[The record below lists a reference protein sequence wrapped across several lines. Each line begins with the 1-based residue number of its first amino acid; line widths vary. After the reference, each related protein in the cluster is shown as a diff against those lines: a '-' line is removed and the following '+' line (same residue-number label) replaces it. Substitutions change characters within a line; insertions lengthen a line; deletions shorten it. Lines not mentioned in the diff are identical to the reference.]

1 VASEPLMAGAAA
13 RWVEQG
19 RPVEPTAIV
28 WRADGHFIALVGVPG
43 ADWVLFRAMHDSE
56 LLGGIDQAHREAMFW
71 ALGVA
76 LAGGLLIL
84 ALLTVLLGPL
94 TRLRERVRRLDVDNS
109 LEAWP
114 EADGEIG
121 ELGRVLRR
129 ALLDRAEGEQ
139 QQRALM
145 RKMSSV
151 MAAAPIG
158 IAITRLRH
166 FELVSAEWCAL
177 LGWPAGT
184 LTGWPARDIFA
195 AQQDYDGLGP
205 KVAIAFARSEPFV
218 DELEFRRRDGSQFWG
233 RLSGRPVDPVEIE
246 AGTIWLLE
254 DVTHQRTERERLS
267 WSARH
272 DPLTRLLNRAAF
284 EDRLHA
290 RLAAGADAGAAVL
303 LALDIDHFKQTE
315 QLRGGDAAA
324 RLGGDEFALLLGS
337 GAEGGMVVAHRLCE
351 ALARLGV
358 EHEGRWLAV
367 GASIG
372 VAGLR
377 AEPDAD
383 PDADFAAWLARAD
396 RACYEAKRAG
406 RGQARQALPGASVVA
421 AAG

>member
-1 VASEPLMAGAAA
+1 
-13 RWVEQG
+13 
-19 RPVEPTAIV
+19 
-28 WRADGHFIALVGVPG
+28 
-43 ADWVLFRAMHDSE
+43 
-56 LLGGIDQAHREAMFW
+56 
-71 ALGVA
+71 
-76 LAGGLLIL
+76 
-84 ALLTVLLGPL
+84 
-94 TRLRERVRRLDVDNS
+94 
-109 LEAWP
+109 
-114 EADGEIG
+114 
-121 ELGRVLRR
+121 
-129 ALLDRAEGEQ
+129 
-139 QQRALM
+139 
-145 RKMSSV
+145 MSSV

-303 LALDIDHFKQTE
+303 LALDIDHFKQINDSAGHAAGDRVLRDVAAVLTE